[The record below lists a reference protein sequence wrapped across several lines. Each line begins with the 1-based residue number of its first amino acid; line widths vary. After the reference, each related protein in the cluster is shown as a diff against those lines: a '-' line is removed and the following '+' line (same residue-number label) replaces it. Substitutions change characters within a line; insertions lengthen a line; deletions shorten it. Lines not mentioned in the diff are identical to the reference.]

1 MLHEDAYGIVIV
13 NLLHPSKPLII
24 DDTLLLDR
32 DFLGVWFCCTSE
44 WHDVGAVYDPDNQ
57 LKGYYCDIC
66 TPITKR
72 AEGYELTDFF
82 LDLWIYPDGRYV
94 LLDEDEFNAAVNQG
108 ILTNEQRITI
118 LNELTR
124 LINNVEAGTFPSK
137 RIKRFLK
144 LPENVDEIRT
154 TLLNAV
160 KSER

>member
-1 MLHEDAYGIVIV
+1 
-13 NLLHPSKPLII
+13 
-24 DDTLLLDR
+24 LDR
-32 DFLGVWFCCTSE
+32 DFLGVWFCCTGE
-44 WHDVGAVYDPDNQ
+44 WHDIGAIYDSDNQ

-94 LLDEDEFNAAVNQG
+94 LLDEDEFTAAVNQG

-124 LINNVEAGTFPSK
+124 LIKKVEAGTFPSK
-137 RIKRFLK
+137 HIKRLLK
-144 LPENVDEIRT
+144 LPENVDEIRK